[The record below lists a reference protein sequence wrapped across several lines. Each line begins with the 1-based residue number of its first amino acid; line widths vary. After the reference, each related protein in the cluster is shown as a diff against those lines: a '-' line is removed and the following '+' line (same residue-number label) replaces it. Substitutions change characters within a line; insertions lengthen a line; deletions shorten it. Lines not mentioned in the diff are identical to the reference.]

1 MVRRVTP
8 TGQAPRARASCHGPL
23 PRPRRWLD
31 LLGVLVVAGC
41 LYLSFPDH
49 GSWPMAILAMAF
61 FVALLDRVGAGRAAW
76 LSFLVGMAFWLAHID
91 WVPVAVGGRL
101 PWVALAATQAVAFAV
116 WGWIVALARVWHWAR
131 TWWGQTVVTSLT
143 WVGIEQLRSSW
154 PWTGFP
160 WAKLAY
166 SQVDGPLGHLAPWG
180 GEVVVSFVVV
190 ALGVLLRRVFSLHP
204 AHDVAHGWT
213 RPALLATAAVVLV
226 APLALTLPTA
236 QEDGSLDVGVVQ
248 GNVQVPGAQTFS
260 VVGKVAGNNAREMAK
275 LLATGVHLDLVV
287 WGEGSLDHDPDAY
300 PAVASIV
307 RTVVDE
313 GGVPTVVGFNR
324 YMKDTDSIH
333 NYIGVWYPGT
343 GLGEKLYGKQEPVP
357 FGEFIP
363 WRPFVSALATEA
375 AQIRVDMSAVDN
387 VSLLPVTL
395 ADGRTVQMATGI
407 CFEVAAESLLGEGVA
422 AGGELIV
429 VPSNNYHFRT
439 SAESTQQA
447 QMLRFRAMEYA
458 RSAIQASTNGVSVIV
473 RPDGSVVARSGK
485 QEAASLTAD
494 VPLRTSLTPTAR
506 LGSCPAYAAMVGT
519 AVVVLASVVS
529 CLATRRRSRT

>member
-1 MVRRVTP
+1 MVRRVKGRP
-8 TGQAPRARASCHGPL
+8 EGRRPHGEVLHGVL
-23 PRPRRWLD
+23 PRRRRWLD
-31 LLGVLVVAGC
+31 YVGVAVVAGC

-49 GSWPMAILAMAF
+49 GAWPMAILAMAF

-76 LSFLVGMAFWLAHID
+76 LSFLVGMAFWLPHID
-91 WVPVAVGGRL
+91 WVPIAVGGRL
-101 PWVALAATQAVAFAV
+101 PWVALAATQALAFAV
-116 WGWIVALARVWHWAR
+116 WGWVVSLTRVWHWAR
-131 TWWGQTVVTSLT
+131 SWWGQTLVTALT

-180 GEVVVSFVVV
+180 GEVTVTFVVV

-213 RPALLATAAVVLV
+213 RPALLVGATAMLL
-226 APLALTLPTA
+226 APLGISLPTS

-248 GNVQVPGAQTFS
+248 GNVEIPGAKTFS
-260 VVGKVAGNNAREMAK
+260 VVGKVAGNNAREMAR
-275 LLATGVHLDLVV
+275 LLATGTHLDLVV
-287 WGEGSLDHDPDAY
+287 WGEGSLDHDP
-300 PAVASIV
+300 VAHPEVAAIA

-324 YMKDTDSIH
+324 YMEDTDSIH

-343 GLGEKLYGKQEPVP
+343 GLGDQLYGKQEPVP

-363 WRPFVSALATEA
+363 WRPFISALATEA
-375 AQIRVDMSAVDN
+375 AQIRVDMTPVDN

-395 ADGRTVQMATGI
+395 TDGRTLQMATGI
-407 CFEVAAESLLGEGVA
+407 CFEVAAEPLLGEGVA
-422 AGGELIV
+422 EGGEIIV

-447 QMLRFRAMEYA
+447 QMLRFRAMEYS
-458 RSAIQASTNGVSVIV
+458 RSAIQASTNGVSMIV
-473 RPDGSVVARSGK
+473 RPDGSVMAVSGK
-485 QEAASLTAD
+485 QEAAFLTAS
-494 VPLRTSLTPTAR
+494 VPLRTSLTLTAR
-506 LGSCPAYAAMVGT
+506 LGSAPAEAAMAATGLVF
-519 AVVVLASVVS
+519 VFSLVSVL
-529 CLATRRRSRT
+529 LRRKKSR